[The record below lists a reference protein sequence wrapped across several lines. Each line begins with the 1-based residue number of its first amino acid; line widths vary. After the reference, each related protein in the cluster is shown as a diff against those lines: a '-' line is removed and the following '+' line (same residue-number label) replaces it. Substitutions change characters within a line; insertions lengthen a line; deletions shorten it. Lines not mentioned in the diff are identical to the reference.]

1 MMNNTPSG
9 VKKYRES
16 TDQKVA
22 RRPKSSS
29 SADGLVQNCVTL
41 SWWFSHKKQHF
52 TLSCVPSMF
61 ITLKS
66 HKVLQTSHWRTMASL
81 VMPFSSLGCM
91 HTKYLATKC
100 IIIQHCWIIEIWSGH
115 GQGKALLT
123 RHLNKCLVSDY
134 SANTAY
140 IYWGGL
146 WRQTCCSG
154 MGCKLQLK
162 HTPAAKKSVILNKN
176 KKH

>member
-1 MMNNTPSG
+1 
-9 VKKYRES
+9 
-16 TDQKVA
+16 
-22 RRPKSSS
+22 
-29 SADGLVQNCVTL
+29 
-41 SWWFSHKKQHF
+41 
-52 TLSCVPSMF
+52 
-61 ITLKS
+61 
-66 HKVLQTSHWRTMASL
+66 
-81 VMPFSSLGCM
+81 MPFSSLGCM

-100 IIIQHCWIIEIWSGH
+100 IIIQHCWIIEIWSDH

-154 MGCKLQLK
+154 MGGKLQLK
-162 HTPAAKKSVILNKN
+162 HAPAAKKSVILNKT
-176 KKH
+176 KKCTKMYRNSRSAKTGKHNYRDDSIKQFSIEPHLHIFNMERYRYVGWGCILNSSLLLSVYLVSLLFTSRYCSLV